1 MDYNERNGSYSD
13 DELLSRFSRPETPR
27 TTVQDDI
34 PDDPA
39 AFRQDRGPR
48 PGIRMAS
55 GRPMRG
61 MKMQRPTGRKGSPNY
76 RAALCGAVLAFFVIA
91 LLFFVLFMSR
101 GGKIK
106 ELNSQIDTLG
116 QDKQSLSAQITSL
129 QQQVDTLTAS
139 MTSALP
145 DATVA
150 DTNTIAELIPQ
161 LADGS
166 TYVVQSSAI
175 SRSRR
180 AI

>member
-39 AFRQDRGPR
+39 ALRRDRGPR

-106 ELNSQIDTLG
+106 G
-116 QDKQSLSAQITSL
+116 
-129 QQQVDTLTAS
+129 
-139 MTSALP
+139 
-145 DATVA
+145 
-150 DTNTIAELIPQ
+150 
-161 LADGS
+161 
-166 TYVVQSSAI
+166 
-175 SRSRR
+175 
-180 AI
+180 